1 MKEGKNYAMLNGH
14 RWFLQKKQKG
24 LGINYIIDKNHG
36 LITLPYQSKRYVF
49 SLLISQITMMRV

>member
-1 MKEGKNYAMLNGH
+1 LLPKLRNISYIFSLVLRRKEGKNYAMLNGH

-36 LITLPYQSKRYVF
+36 LITLP
-49 SLLISQITMMRV
+49 

>member
-1 MKEGKNYAMLNGH
+1 LRNISYILSLVLRRKEGKNYAMLNEH

-36 LITLPYQSKRYVF
+36 LITLP
-49 SLLISQITMMRV
+49 